1 MTELVIVER
10 NGDCLVIK
18 LNRPASMN
26 AFTIGMHGELAA
38 ALELAKDETLRSVI
52 LTGNGRAFCA
62 GQDLQETLA
71 KDSPISDFGDHLDRY
86 YNPLVRA
93 IRALPIPVLAAVNGV
108 AAGAGANLAFACDI
122 VIAAR
127 SARFIQ
133 SFAKIGLVPDSGGT
147 WLLPRLVGP
156 HRARALAMLGEPLDA
171 ETARQWGLVWN
182 VVDDETV
189 LDATL
194 AVANKLAALPPSGLA
209 LIKQALDDAMGTSF
223 DEQLD
228 VESKLQ
234 RVAGALP
241 DHREGVRAFIEKRAP
256 NFAPRNS
263 AS

>member
-1 MTELVIVER
+1 
-10 NGDCLVIK
+10 
-18 LNRPASMN
+18 MN

-256 NFAPRNS
+256 NFARRIS